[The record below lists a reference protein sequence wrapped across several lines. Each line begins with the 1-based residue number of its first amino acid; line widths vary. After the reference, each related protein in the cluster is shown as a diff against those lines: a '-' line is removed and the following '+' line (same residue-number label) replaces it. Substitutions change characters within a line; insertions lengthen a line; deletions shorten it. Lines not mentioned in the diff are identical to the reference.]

1 LAIEDDSLGHSPDA
15 PTGSAESVTR
25 KAKKKHSSVGL
36 RSRHRLPQLIRV
48 SASFGRHMLLSLLTA
63 IGTTLSSCSA
73 LPSPPR
79 NAARPNDNRLRAGTL
94 QGGVLT
100 LRIVA
105 ERAAWRPDGPSG
117 CALSVHAFAQEG
129 TPATIPGPLIRVPS
143 GTEVRVTVR
152 NALSTPLWV
161 RGLQDRAAGTTL
173 DSTEVRPG
181 QRREFRFVAAT
192 RGAWHYWAGAVGAR
206 VPTSDADGQLV
217 GALVVDSLSGPAS
230 PPEDRVLV
238 LTRWNPSGSPSN
250 EGFQLN
256 AFNGLSWPNTERLA
270 YTVNDSVRWQL
281 INASNTT
288 HEMHLHGFF
297 FRIDR
302 RGFAIDSALPPLPA
316 ITRMRVTSVMR
327 PGEWVEIAWRPDRP
341 GNWLFHCHLLTHM
354 NGAQRL
360 DRMGETET
368 DASERDHATDASGRH
383 AEHDMG
389 GLVMALD
396 IKPSRTATAA
406 AAPPRAERNL
416 DLYADSRPN
425 RFGDRPGYGFIL
437 QEGATAPAADSIR
450 IPGSPLLL
458 TKGEPVRIAVHNR
471 LTMPISVHWHGIELD
486 SYFDGVGGFS
496 GAGQRIAPMIAAGDS
511 FIVRFT
517 PPRVGTYM
525 YHVHGERGEQLASGL
540 YAPLIVTDS
549 ATPFDPR
556 TEPIFAFADG
566 GPGAGADGRIF
577 INGSSSPDTVE
588 LVAGTRYRIRM
599 IFITAND
606 VLMMTLRGPS
616 GLPPARSFGL
626 DAAENPNAVLRPV
639 QYPTGP
645 GHTRDV
651 AITFD
656 SPGDYSLIAQR
667 VTGGSTTTVPI
678 RVR

>member
-1 LAIEDDSLGHSPDA
+1 
-15 PTGSAESVTR
+15 
-25 KAKKKHSSVGL
+25 
-36 RSRHRLPQLIRV
+36 
-48 SASFGRHMLLSLLTA
+48 MLLSLLAA

-79 NAARPNDNRLRAGTL
+79 NAALPNDNRLRAGTL

-100 LRIVA
+100 VRIVA
-105 ERAAWRPDGPSG
+105 QPVAWKPDGPSG
-117 CALSVHAFAQEG
+117 CALGVHAFAEEG
-129 TPATIPGPLIRVPS
+129 KPATIPGPLIRVSS

-161 RGLQDRAAGTTL
+161 RGLQDRTVGNTL

-181 QRREFRFVAAT
+181 QLREFRFVAAR

-217 GALVVDSLSGPAS
+217 GALVVDSLNGDAK

-238 LTRWNPSGSPSN
+238 LTRWNPTGSTGN

-256 AFNGLSWPNTERLA
+256 AFNGRSWPNTERLT
-270 YTVNDSVRWQL
+270 YTANDSVRWQL

-302 RGFAIDSALPPLPA
+302 RGFAIDSALQAPPLA
-316 ITRMRVTSVMR
+316 ARMRVTTVMR
-327 PGEWVEIAWRPDRP
+327 PGEWTEIAWLPDRP

-360 DRMGETET
+360 DRIGEAET
-368 DASERDHATDASGRH
+368 VANERDHATDASGRH
-383 AEHDMG
+383 ADHDMG

-396 IKPSRTATAA
+396 IKPSRTLTAA
-406 AAPPRAERNL
+406 AAPSRAARKL
-416 DLYADSRPN
+416 DLYADTRPN
-425 RFGDRPGYGFIL
+425 RFGERPGYGFIV
-437 QEGATAPAADSIR
+437 QDGGAPPTPDSIR

-458 TKGEPVRIAVHNR
+458 KQGEPVRIAVHNR

-496 GAGQRIAPMIAAGDS
+496 GAGQRIAPMIPAGDS

-517 PPRVGTYM
+517 PPRAGTYM

-540 YAPLIVTDS
+540 YAPLVVTD
-549 ATPFDPR
+549 ATTPFDPR
-556 TEPIFAFADG
+556 AEPIFAFADG
-566 GPGAGADGRIF
+566 GPGMGAEGPIF
-577 INGSSSPDTVE
+577 INGSASPDTLE
-588 LVAGTRYRIRM
+588 LVTGTRYGIRM
-599 IFITAND
+599 MYIMSND
-606 VLMMTLRGPS
+606 VVMTTLRGPS
-616 GLPPARSFGL
+616 GLPLARSFGL
-626 DAAENPNAVLRPV
+626 DASENPEAVLRPV

-656 SPGDYSLIAQR
+656 SPGLSRSQR
-667 VTGGSTTTVPI
+667 RG
-678 RVR
+678 

>member
-1 LAIEDDSLGHSPDA
+1 
-15 PTGSAESVTR
+15 
-25 KAKKKHSSVGL
+25 
-36 RSRHRLPQLIRV
+36 
-48 SASFGRHMLLSLLTA
+48 MLLSLLTA
-63 IGTTLSSCSA
+63 IGTTMSSCSA

-79 NAARPNDNRLRAGTL
+79 NAAFPNDNRLRAGTL
-94 QGGVLT
+94 QAGVLT
-100 LRIVA
+100 VHIVA
-105 ERAAWRPDGPSG
+105 QRAAWKPDGPSG
-117 CALSVHAFAQEG
+117 CGLGVHAFAEEG
-129 TPATIPGPLIRVPS
+129 KPATIPGPLIRVRS
-143 GTEVRVTVR
+143 GTQVRVSVR
-152 NALSTPLWV
+152 NALSKPLWV
-161 RGLQDRAAGTTL
+161 RGLQDRATGNTL

-181 QRREFRFVAAT
+181 QLREFRFVAAT
-192 RGAWHYWAGAVGAR
+192 RGAWHYWAGGVGAR

-217 GALVVDSLSGPAS
+217 GALVVDSLSGDARL
-230 PPEDRVLV
+230 PEDRVLV
-238 LTRWNPSGSPSN
+238 LTRWNPAGSPDN

-256 AFNGLSWPNTERLA
+256 AFNGRSWPNTEKLS
-270 YTVNDSVRWQL
+270 YTANDSVHWHV

-302 RGFAIDSALPPLPA
+302 RGFAIDSAAPSLPA
-316 ITRMRVTSVMR
+316 IARMRVTSVMR
-327 PGEWVEIAWRPDRP
+327 PGEWLQIAWLPDRP

-360 DRMGETET
+360 DRMGEAET
-368 DASERDHATDASGRH
+368 AANERDHATDASGAH
-383 AEHDMG
+383 ADHDMG

-396 IKPSRTATAA
+396 IKPSGNAA
-406 AAPPRAERNL
+406 VAAVPPRAERML
-416 DLYADSRPN
+416 DVYADSRPN
-425 RFGDRPGYGFIL
+425 RFGDRAGYGFIV
-437 QEGATAPAADSIR
+437 QEGGAVPAADSIR
-450 IPGSPLLL
+450 IPGTPLLL
-458 TKGEPVRIAVHNR
+458 KKGEPVRITVHNR

-549 ATPFDPR
+549 VTPFDAR

-566 GPGAGADGRIF
+566 GPGADRPIF
-577 INGSSSPDTVE
+577 INGSASPDTVN

-606 VLMMTLRGPS
+606 VLMLMLRGPS
-616 GLPPARSFGL
+616 GLPLARSFGL
-626 DAAENPNAVLRPV
+626 DAAENPNAVQRPV
-639 QYPTGP
+639 SYPTGP
-645 GHTRDV
+645 GHTRDIE
-651 AITFD
+651 ITFD
-656 SPGDYSLIAQR
+656 SPGDCSLIAQK
-667 VTGGSTTTVPI
+667 VTGGPTTMVPI

>member
-1 LAIEDDSLGHSPDA
+1 
-15 PTGSAESVTR
+15 
-25 KAKKKHSSVGL
+25 
-36 RSRHRLPQLIRV
+36 
-48 SASFGRHMLLSLLTA
+48 MLFSLLIA
-63 IGTTLSSCSA
+63 IGTTWSSCSA

-79 NAARPNDNRLRAGTL
+79 NAALANDNRLRAGTL
-94 QGGVLT
+94 HGGVLT
-100 LRIVA
+100 VRIVA
-105 ERAAWRPDGPSG
+105 GRAAWRPDGPSG
-117 CALSVHAFAQEG
+117 CALGVHAFAEEG
-129 TPATIPGPLIRVPS
+129 KPATIPGPLIRVWS
-143 GTEVRVTVR
+143 GTKVRVTVR

-161 RGLQDRAAGTTL
+161 RGLQDRAAGNTL
-173 DSTEVRPG
+173 DSTEVPPG
-181 QRREFRFVAAT
+181 QLREFRFVAAT

-217 GALVVDSLSGPAS
+217 GALVVDSWSGTAR

-238 LTRWNPSGSPSN
+238 LTRWNPTGSSGN
-250 EGFQLN
+250 DGFQLN
-256 AFNGLSWPNTERLA
+256 AFNGRSWPNTERLA
-270 YTVNDSVRWQL
+270 YTVNDSVRWHL
-281 INASNTT
+281 INASNTA

-302 RGFAIDSALPPLPA
+302 RGFAIDSAFPTLPVA
-316 ITRMRVTSVMR
+316 ARMRVTTVMR
-327 PGEWVEIAWRPDRP
+327 PGEWEAVAWIPDRP

-360 DRMGETET
+360 DRMAETET
-368 DASERDHATDASGRH
+368 TANERDHATDAIGAH

-396 IKPSRTATAA
+396 IKPSPTAA
-406 AAPPRAERNL
+406 AAPALPRRERVL
-416 DLYADSRPN
+416 DLYAQSRPN
-425 RFGDRPGYGFIL
+425 RFGDRPGYGFIV
-437 QEGATAPAADSIR
+437 QEGAAAPAADSIR
-450 IPGSPLLL
+450 IPGTPLLL
-458 TKGEPVRIAVHNR
+458 KKGEPLRITVHNR

-517 PPRVGTYM
+517 PPRAGTYM

-549 ATPFDPR
+549 TTPFDPR

-566 GPGAGADGRIF
+566 GPGANSPIF
-577 INGSSSPDTVE
+577 INGSASPDTVE

-616 GLPPARSFGL
+616 GLPLARSFGL
-626 DAAENPNAVLRPV
+626 DAAENPNATLRPV

-667 VTGGSTTTVPI
+667 ATGGSTTTVPI
-678 RVR
+678 RVRWPRNREPRAEPIHGLRW

>member
-1 LAIEDDSLGHSPDA
+1 
-15 PTGSAESVTR
+15 
-25 KAKKKHSSVGL
+25 
-36 RSRHRLPQLIRV
+36 
-48 SASFGRHMLLSLLTA
+48 MLLSLLAA
-63 IGTTLSSCSA
+63 IGTTLSLCSA

-79 NAARPNDNRLRAGTL
+79 NAALPNDNRLRAGTL
-94 QGGVLT
+94 RGGVLT
-100 LRIVA
+100 VRIVA
-105 ERAAWRPDGPSG
+105 QPVAWKPDGPSG
-117 CALSVHAFAQEG
+117 CALGVHAFAEEG
-129 TPATIPGPLIRVPS
+129 KPATIPGPLIRVSS

-161 RGLQDRAAGTTL
+161 RGLQDRTVGNTL

-181 QRREFRFVAAT
+181 QLREFRFVAAR

-217 GALVVDSLSGPAS
+217 GALVVDSLNGDAK

-238 LTRWNPSGSPSN
+238 LTRWNPTGSTGN

-256 AFNGLSWPNTERLA
+256 AFNGRSWPNTERLT
-270 YTVNDSVRWQL
+270 YTANDSVRWQL

-302 RGFAIDSALPPLPA
+302 RGFAIDSALQAPPLA
-316 ITRMRVTSVMR
+316 ARMRVTTVMR
-327 PGEWVEIAWRPDRP
+327 PGEWTEIAWLPDRP

-360 DRMGETET
+360 DRIGEAET
-368 DASERDHATDASGRH
+368 VANERDHATDASGRH
-383 AEHDMG
+383 ADHDMG

-396 IKPSRTATAA
+396 IKPSRTLTAA
-406 AAPPRAERNL
+406 AAPSRAARKL
-416 DLYADSRPN
+416 DLYADTRPN
-425 RFGDRPGYGFIL
+425 RFGERPGYGFIV
-437 QEGATAPAADSIR
+437 QDGGAPPTPDSIR

-458 TKGEPVRIAVHNR
+458 KQGEPVRIAVHNR

-496 GAGQRIAPMIAAGDS
+496 GAGQRIAPMIPAGDS

-517 PPRVGTYM
+517 PPRAGTYM

-540 YAPLIVTDS
+540 YAPLVVTDS
-549 ATPFDPR
+549 TTPFDPR

-566 GPGAGADGRIF
+566 GPGMGAEGPIF
-577 INGSSSPDTVE
+577 INGSASPDTLE
-588 LVAGTRYRIRM
+588 LVTGTRYRIRM
-599 IFITAND
+599 MYIMSND
-606 VLMMTLRGPS
+606 VVMTTLRGPS
-616 GLPPARSFGL
+616 GLPLARSFGL
-626 DAAENPNAVLRPV
+626 DASENPEAVLRPV

-656 SPGDYSLIAQR
+656 SPGLSRSQR
-667 VTGGSTTTVPI
+667 RG
-678 RVR
+678 

>member
-1 LAIEDDSLGHSPDA
+1 
-15 PTGSAESVTR
+15 
-25 KAKKKHSSVGL
+25 
-36 RSRHRLPQLIRV
+36 
-48 SASFGRHMLLSLLTA
+48 MLLSLLTA
-63 IGTTLSSCSA
+63 IGTTLASCSA
-73 LPSPPR
+73 LSSPPR
-79 NAARPNDNRLRAGTL
+79 NAALPNDNRLRVGTL

-100 LRIVA
+100 VRIVA
-105 ERAAWRPDGPSG
+105 QPAAWRPDGPSG
-117 CALSVHAFAQEG
+117 CALGVHAFAEEG
-129 TPATIPGPLIRVPS
+129 KSSTIPGPLIRVRS

-161 RGLQDRAAGTTL
+161 RGLQDRAAGNTL

-181 QRREFRFVAAT
+181 QLHEFRFVAAT

-217 GALVVDSLSGPAS
+217 GALVVDSLSTATRPLV
-230 PPEDRVLV
+230 DRVLV
-238 LTRWNPSGSPSN
+238 LTRWNPTGSPGN

-256 AFNGLSWPNTERLA
+256 ALNGRSWPNTERLT
-270 YTVNDSVRWQL
+270 YTANDSVRWLL
-281 INASNTT
+281 INATNTA

-302 RGFAIDSALPPLPA
+302 RGFTVDSAVPPLPVVA
-316 ITRMRVTSVMR
+316 RMRVTSVMR
-327 PGEWVEIAWRPDRP
+327 PGEWLDIAWLPDRP

-354 NGAQRL
+354 NGAQHL

-368 DASERDHATDASGRH
+368 AANERDHATDASGRH
-383 AEHDMG
+383 ADHDMG

-396 IKPSRTATAA
+396 IKPSRASAA
-406 AAPPRAERNL
+406 ASPAAPRRERML

-425 RFGDRPGYGFIL
+425 RFGGRPGYGFIV
-437 QEGATAPAADSIR
+437 QEGAAAPAADSIR

-458 TKGEPVRIAVHNR
+458 KKGEPVRIAVHNR
-471 LTMPISVHWHGIELD
+471 LPMPISVHWHGIELD

-549 ATPFDPR
+549 ATPFDPQ
-556 TEPIFAFADG
+556 TEPILAFADG
-566 GPGAGADGRIF
+566 GPGVDRPLF
-577 INGSSSPDTVE
+577 VNGSASPDTMQLAV
-588 LVAGTRYRIRM
+588 GTRYRIRM
-599 IFITAND
+599 LYIMGND
-606 VLMMTLRGPS
+606 VVMTTLRGPS
-616 GLPPARSFGL
+616 GLPLARSFGL
-626 DAAENPNAVLRPV
+626 DAAENPNAILRPV

-651 AITFD
+651 AIAFD
-656 SPGDYSLIAQR
+656 AAGDYTLTAQR
-667 VTGGSTTTVPI
+667 VTGGPTTTVPI

>member
-1 LAIEDDSLGHSPDA
+1 
-15 PTGSAESVTR
+15 
-25 KAKKKHSSVGL
+25 
-36 RSRHRLPQLIRV
+36 
-48 SASFGRHMLLSLLTA
+48 MLLSLLTA
-63 IGTTLSSCSA
+63 IGTTLSPCSA
-73 LPSPPR
+73 LPSPPP
-79 NAARPNDNRLRAGTL
+79 NAARTNDNRLHAGTL
-94 QGGVLT
+94 QGRVLT
-100 LRIVA
+100 VRIVA
-105 ERAAWRPDGPSG
+105 QRAAWRPDGPSG
-117 CALSVHAFAQEG
+117 CALGVNAFAEEG
-129 TPATIPGPLIRVPS
+129 KPATIPGPLIRVRS
-143 GTEVRVTVR
+143 GTQVRVTVR

-161 RGLQDRAAGTTL
+161 RGFQDRAAGNTL
-173 DSTEVRPG
+173 DSTELRPG
-181 QRREFRFVAAT
+181 QLREFRFVATT
-192 RGAWHYWAGAVGAR
+192 RGAWHYWAGAVGAG

-217 GALVVDSLSGPAS
+217 GALVVDSLSGDAKPPA
-230 PPEDRVLV
+230 DRVLV
-238 LTRWNPSGSPSN
+238 LTRWNPTGSPGN
-250 EGFQLN
+250 EGFQVN
-256 AFNGLSWPNTERLA
+256 AFNGRSWPNTERLK
-270 YTVNDSVRWQL
+270 YTANDSVRWQV

-302 RGFAIDSALPPLPA
+302 RGFAIDSARPPLPVA
-316 ITRMRVTSVMR
+316 ARMRVTTVLR
-327 PGEWVEIAWRPDRP
+327 PGEWAAIAWLPDRP

-354 NGAQRL
+354 SGAQRL

-368 DASERDHATDASGRH
+368 TANERDHATDASGRH

-396 IKPSRTATAA
+396 IKPSRTATAT
-406 AAPPRAERNL
+406 AAPPRTERKL

-425 RFGDRPGYGFIL
+425 RFAERPGYGFIV
-437 QEGATAPAADSIR
+437 QEGGAPPAEDSIR

-458 TKGEPVRIAVHNR
+458 KKGEPVRIAVHNR

-540 YAPLIVTDS
+540 YAPLVVTDS

-566 GPGAGADGRIF
+566 GPGMGADSPIF
-577 INGSSSPDTVE
+577 INGSASPDTLE
-588 LVAGTRYRIRM
+588 LVAGTHYRIRM
-599 IFITAND
+599 MYIMGND
-606 VLMMTLRGPS
+606 VVMTTLRGPS
-616 GLPPARSFGL
+616 GLPLARSFGL
-626 DAAENPNAVLRPV
+626 DATENPSVPLRPV

-656 SPGDYSLIAQR
+656 APGDYSLVAQR
-667 VTGGSTTTVPI
+667 LTGGPTTTVPI